1 MSGGRLLH
9 VETVPATI
17 LRVALGGS
25 AMMIFA
31 VAAFLPAEL
40 QVRVI
45 IALAGVAELLL
56 LIVLHSM
63 TVEVRSDALELRFG
77 AGVFRR
83 RYPIGTIAAAAFHAW
98 TWRSGAGVRL
108 GLSGTIYLVARGD
121 IVEIR
126 LQSGRR
132 ILFSAADGRKVVR
145 ALGEA
150 GVADIGG

>member
-1 MSGGRLLH
+1 MSGARTFH

-17 LRVALGGS
+17 LRLALGGS

-40 QVRVI
+40 QVRVM
-45 IALAGVAELLL
+45 IALAAVAELLL
-56 LIVLHSM
+56 LLVLHSM
-63 TVEVRSDALELRFG
+63 TIEVRADALELRFG

-83 RYPIGTIAAAAFHAW
+83 RYPIAAIAGAAHHAW
-98 TWRSGAGVRL
+98 TWRSGAGVRVGL
-108 GLSGTIYLVARGD
+108 GSTIYLVARGD
-121 IVEIR
+121 VVEIR

-132 ILFSAADGRKVVR
+132 ILFSALDGRKVVR

-150 GVADIGG
+150 GVADIGA

>member
-1 MSGGRLLH
+1 MSGARTLH
-9 VETVPATI
+9 VETVPASI

-31 VAAFLPAEL
+31 VAAFLPAEP
-40 QVRVI
+40 QVRAI
-45 IALAGVAELLL
+45 IALAGVAELLM

-63 TVEVRSDALELRFG
+63 TIEVRADALELRFG

-83 RYPIGTIAAAAFHAW
+83 RYPIGAIAAAAFREW
-98 TWRSGAGVRL
+98 TWRSGAGVRVGL
-108 GLSGTIYLVARGD
+108 GGTIYLVARGD
-121 IVEIR
+121 IVELR
-126 LQSGRR
+126 LGSGRR
-132 ILFSAADGRKVVR
+132 ILFSAANGRKVVR